1 MNLRNVRDILNAE
14 VLWGEELLDEV
25 EVEYAF
31 ASDLMSDVL
40 ALTFATPGSLLLT
53 GLTNVQ
59 IVRTASMMDMLGVV
73 FVRGKCPDTKA
84 LSLAK
89 NMRIPLLLSCKSMFE
104 SCGLLYV
111 AGVLPCKIL
120 QRRS

>member
-1 MNLRNVRDILNAE
+1 MVIADLVR
-14 VLWGEELLDEV
+14 LLDAQV
-25 EVEYAF
+25 LCGQDRLDTPVISACC
-31 ASDLMSDVL
+31 SDLMSDVL
-40 ALTFATPGSLLLT
+40 AFATPGSFLLT

-59 IVRTASMMDMLGVV
+59 IVRTASMMDMPGVV
-73 FVRGKCPDTKA
+73 FVRGKCPGSEA

>member
-14 VLWGEELLDEV
+14 VLWGEELLDEM

-40 ALTFATPGSLLLT
+40 AFATPGSFLLT

-59 IVRTASMMDMLGVV
+59 IVRTASMMDMPGVV
-73 FVRGKCPDTKA
+73 FVRGKRPGSEA

-89 NMRIPLLLSCKSMFE
+89 NMKIPLLLSCKSMFE
-104 SCGLLYV
+104 SCGLLFV
-111 AGVLPCKIL
+111 AGILPCKIL